1 MGIIIGQIF
10 KSLWEAIKELEP
22 TDQVEI
28 YNAIFQYQFTGEKPK
43 FKNKVLGAMFKSQL
57 PVLDKLIETQKNRIE
72 ANRENGK
79 KGGRPKTQQKPIETN
94 ETQQNPEKPTETQK
108 NPSVILG
115 NPKKPIKTL
124 INKKQEIIYKNNNIK
139 RENNIKEKK
148 LEVVETTPLTPQ
160 VEVFNYFAKL
170 YKLETNIDYLGKG
183 IDYINLA
190 KLIKKYGKALVIQKI
205 NWLLVGCKNNVFFF
219 SKDMTDFNISTLTT
233 HWDRI
238 LPKLTEEQ
246 KKEQDKLKKEAEKK
260 KWVMEQLKKQGI
272 VIDENSS
279 KGGLSVV
286 S

>member
-1 MGIIIGQIF
+1 METEIIVGQIF
-10 KSLWEAIKELEP
+10 KSLWLAIKDLDPLDKAEMY
-22 TDQVEI
+22 D
-28 YNAIFQYQFTGEKPK
+28 AILQYQFTGEQPK

-57 PVLDKLIETQKNRIE
+57 PVLDKLINSQKNRIE
-72 ANRENGK
+72 ANRQNGK
-79 KGGRPKTQQKPIETN
+79 LGGRPKTQD
-94 ETQQNPEKPTETQK
+94 NPSETQK

-115 NPKKPIKTL
+115 NPTKPIKTHKNL
-124 INKKQEIIYKNNNIK
+124 KNKEQEIKNKEDIK
-139 RENNIKEKK
+139 KENIKENS
-148 LEVVETTPLTPQ
+148 LAVVKTTAQTQQ

-170 YKLETNIDYLGKG
+170 YKAETNIDYLGKG

-219 SKDMTDFNISTLTT
+219 SKDMSDFNISTLTAQ
-233 HWDRI
+233 WDRI
-238 LPKLTEEQ
+238 LPKLTDEQ
-246 KKEQDKLKKEAEKK
+246 KKEQDKLKKETEKK

-279 KGGLSVV
+279 KGGLSVI

>member
-1 MGIIIGQIF
+1 METEIIVGQIF
-10 KSLWEAIKELEP
+10 KSLWLAIKDLDPLDKAEMY
-22 TDQVEI
+22 D
-28 YNAIFQYQFTGEKPK
+28 AILQYQFTGEQPK

-57 PVLDKLIETQKNRIE
+57 PVLDKLINSQKNRIE
-72 ANRENGK
+72 ANRQNGK
-79 KGGRPKTQQKPIETN
+79 LGGRPKTQD
-94 ETQQNPEKPTETQK
+94 NPSETQK

-115 NPKKPIKTL
+115 NPTKPNKTHKNPK
-124 INKKQEIIYKNNNIK
+124 NKEQEIKNKEDIK
-139 RENNIKEKK
+139 KEDIKAKE
-148 LEVVETTPLTPQ
+148 LAVVKTTAQTQQ

-170 YKLETNIDYLGKG
+170 YKAETNIDYLGKG

-219 SKDMTDFNISTLTT
+219 SKDMTDFNISTLTAQ
-233 HWDRI
+233 WDRI
-238 LPKLTEEQ
+238 LPKLTDEQ
-246 KKEQDKLKKEAEKK
+246 KKEQDKLKKETEKK

-279 KGGLSVV
+279 KGGLSVI